1 MKLLLVADLHYT
13 LRQWDWLKSVADQF
27 DLIVIAGDLLD
38 IASIVSLEAQI
49 VVIRKYLQ
57 RLAPGSPVLVS
68 SGNHDVLSQTEGQ
81 TKTAAWLQQERRDKL
96 FVDGDRYEQDG
107 LFFSL
112 LPWWET
118 EDDVARIEALL
129 EEHAISAAGKRWI
142 WIYHP
147 PPAKQSVAW
156 NGRADWG
163 DQHARRWIERFKPE
177 MVLSGHVHQAPF
189 VRNGA
194 WIDVI
199 DGTWLFNSG
208 RQPGSVPTFTVI
220 DTEKD
225 HAIWISTEDAQQARL
240 IQPLEC
246 QPLDGPIRL

>member
-38 IASIVSLEAQI
+38 IASIVSQEAQI

-57 RLAPGSPVLVS
+57 RLAPNSPVLVS
-68 SGNHDVLSQTEGQ
+68 SGNHDVLSPTTDQA
-81 TKTAAWLQQERRDKL
+81 KTANWLQHERRDQL

-118 EDDVARIEALL
+118 EEDLLRIEELL
-129 EEHAISAAGKRWI
+129 EDHAIGAAGKRWI
-142 WIYHP
+142 WSYHP
-147 PPAKQSVAW
+147 PPANQSVAW
-156 NGRADWG
+156 NGRSDWG
-163 DQHARRWIERFKPE
+163 DKSVCKWIERFKPE

-189 VRNGA
+189 VRDGA
-194 WIDVI
+194 WIDEI
-199 DGTWLFNSG
+199 NGTWLFNSG

-220 DTEKD
+220 DTGKN
-225 HAIWISTEDAQQARL
+225 HALWISAEEAQQAKL
-240 IQPLEC
+240 ALPLEC
-246 QPLDGPIRL
+246 RPLEGPIRL